1 MYRMS
6 SSKKTPSP
14 SRKSPSKKIQIK
26 IADVSDLYNVK
37 KYKFEFNSGVTIFD
51 VKTKLIQDI
60 QTKSGGILRH
70 VKDIAIARSDKGNY
84 VNLSNDTKLNHDEPL
99 MCTIQMYEKAFGGSA
114 KTVSRRR
121 NKSRQSHTRR
131 SI

>member
-6 SSKKTPSP
+6 SAKKSS

-26 IADVSDLYNVK
+26 IADVSNLYDVK

-84 VNLSNDTKLNHDEPL
+84 VNLSNDTKLNDDEPL
-99 MCTIQMYEKAFGGSA
+99 ICTIQMYERAFGGSSKSK
-114 KTVSRRR
+114 KTRAR
-121 NKSRQSHTRR
+121 KSRKSRTRR
-131 SI
+131 SR

>member
-14 SRKSPSKKIQIK
+14 SRKSSSKKIQIK

-60 QTKSGGILRH
+60 QTKSGSILRH

-114 KTVSRRR
+114 KTVKHYGRSSGKTRRR
-121 NKSRQSHTRR
+121 ANK
-131 SI
+131 